1 MIDKKLLIA
10 GGVLLAIGGIGYLY
24 RNEIMNLFVKKDD
37 IIPISPEDPI
47 IPNNNTDPITPPV
60 KVLPSVKEIDKKLK
74 KGDINNNVKQLQFNI
89 REIQKISGAK
99 SFIEADG
106 DFGNGTHTAL
116 LLVSDF
122 YKKNGYWTIRKAR
135 ETVAR
140 YAGKFGLPFP
150 VYLLNV
156 ENNADL
162 RKIYQGAK
170 VKGVIDSKIRP

>member
-10 GGVLLAIGGIGYLY
+10 GGVILAVGGIGYLY
-24 RNEIMNLFVKKDD
+24 RNEIMNLFIKKDD
-37 IIPISPEDPI
+37 IIPIGPEDPI

-60 KVLPSVKEIDKKLK
+60 KLPSVKEIDKKLK

-89 REIQKISGAK
+89 REIQKMLKTTPLI
-99 SFIEADG
+99 ADG
-106 DFGNGTHTAL
+106 DFGKITDGVL
-116 LLVSDF
+116 LKISDF

-140 YAGKFGLPFP
+140 YAGKFGLEFP

-156 ENNADL
+156 ENNQDL

-170 VKGVIDSKIRP
+170 VKGVIDSKIR

>member
-10 GGVLLAIGGIGYLY
+10 GGVILAVGGIGYLY
-24 RNEIMNLFVKKDD
+24 RNEIMNLFIKDP
-37 IIPISPEDPI
+37 IPIGPPDPI

-74 KGDINNNVKQLQFNI
+74 KGDKNNNVKQLQFNI
-89 REIQKISGAK
+89 REIQKMLKTTPLI
-99 SFIEADG
+99 ADG
-106 DFGNGTHTAL
+106 DFGKITDGVL
-116 LLVSDF
+116 LKISDF

>member
-1 MIDKKLLIA
+1 MTNKNLLIA
-10 GGVLLAIGGIGYLY
+10 GGVLLAVGGIGYLY
-24 RNEIMNLFVKKDD
+24 RNEIMNLFIKDPV
-37 IIPISPEDPI
+37 IPIGPEDPI
-47 IPNNNTDPITPPV
+47 IPNNNNTDPIAPPV

-74 KGDINNNVKQLQFNI
+74 KGDKNNNVKQLQFNI
-89 REIQKISGAK
+89 REIQKMLK
-99 SFIEADG
+99 TTPLTADG
-106 DFGNGTHTAL
+106 DFGKITDGVL
-116 LLVSDF
+116 LKISDF

-170 VKGVIDSKIRP
+170 VKGVIEGKIR